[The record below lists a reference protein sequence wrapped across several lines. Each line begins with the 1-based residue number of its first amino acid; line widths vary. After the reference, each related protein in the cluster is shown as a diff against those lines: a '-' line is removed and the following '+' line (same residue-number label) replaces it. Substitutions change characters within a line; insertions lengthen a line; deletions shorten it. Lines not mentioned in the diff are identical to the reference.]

1 MLLDTSVSQELYH
14 ATQMRMDRL
23 QDRALWV
30 ITAVSPLKIQHHA
43 QKVLGQIKSEPQA
56 WTTVWIALQ
65 GTCAPEQATTSQV
78 QTARLVNTAMM
89 VSLVLTVDLLVEPPV
104 FTAHSAHSSNCIA
117 QWVSSRP
124 IKVKEDAM
132 TVLQA
137 ATVWMVRKS
146 LATKAFIALEQRSLP
161 SKNN

>member
-1 MLLDTSVSQELYH
+1 
-14 ATQMRMDRL
+14 MRMDRL

-30 ITAVSPLKIQHHA
+30 ITAVPPLKIQHHA

-56 WTTVWIALQ
+56 WTTVCLALQ

-78 QTARLVNTAMM
+78 QTARLVNSAKM
-89 VSLVLTVDLLVEPPV
+89 VSLVLTVVDLEPPV
-104 FTAHSAHSSNCIA
+104 FTAHSAHISNCFA

-124 IKVKEDAM
+124 MRVKADAM

-146 LATKAFIALEQRSLP
+146 LATKAFIALERRSIP
-161 SKNN
+161 SKNY